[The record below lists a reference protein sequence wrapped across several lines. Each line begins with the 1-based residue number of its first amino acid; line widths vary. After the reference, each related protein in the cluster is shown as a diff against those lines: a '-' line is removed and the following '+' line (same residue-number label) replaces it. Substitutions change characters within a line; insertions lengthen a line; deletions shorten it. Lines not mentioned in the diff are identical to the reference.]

1 MTTIARKGE
10 GPAFLLSARQEL
22 SNECAIWPFG
32 RDSEGYAATWHN
44 GASIRAHAVNCE
56 AVHGPKPV
64 DKDHA
69 AHNCGNRLC
78 VNPQHLRWA
87 THAENMQDKVLHGTN
102 WRHRGEAHANSKL
115 TAAQVAEI
123 RALEGSATL
132 TELGKRFGVHRSL
145 IRRIHKNEAW
155 TK

>member
-1 MTTIARKGE
+1 MAQKGE
-10 GPAFLLSARQEL
+10 GPAFLLSARQKV
-22 SNECAIWPFG
+22 SDECAIWPFG

-78 VNPQHLRWA
+78 VNPRHLRWA

-102 WRHRGEAHANSKL
+102 WRHHGEAHANAKL
-115 TAAQVAEI
+115 TDAQADEI
-123 RALEGSATL
+123 RSMKGAATQQAIADIY
-132 TELGKRFGVHRSL
+132 GVSRSL
-145 IRRIHKNEAW
+145 VSLIHRGKQR